1 MRLLLDTHVMLWL
14 AVSPA
19 KLSEA
24 TLERVRDARQDLLMS
39 TVSAWEISIK
49 YANGKLPLSSVPAE
63 FVPELQRRLKLSVLP
78 IELTHAIRA
87 GALPPLHRDP
97 FDRMLVAQAMTHG
110 LPIVTVD
117 PRIAAYGVEVIR
129 G

>member
-49 YANGKLPLSSVPAE
+49 YANGKLPLASAPAE